1 MSGTAVPRA
10 TGITAPKGNAAGT
23 ARRENAL
30 QGRRATGPKGHKGI
44 VLQGRRATG
53 PKGRKGIVRQ
63 GRSPGISLSVHRK
76 NARQGRRM
84 TEGTGTAIPKGNA
97 EGAHRANVAEGI
109 RGNARDARRATGI
122 TAPKGNA
129 EGARRVTGITA
140 PKGNAEGARRVTVAG
155 GRRATGITVLTRMG
169 VQARRTV
176 LSRKSI
182 K

>member
-1 MSGTAVPRA
+1 
-10 TGITAPKGNAAGT
+10 
-23 ARRENAL
+23 
-30 QGRRATGPKGHKGI
+30 
-44 VLQGRRATG
+44 
-53 PKGRKGIVRQ
+53 
-63 GRSPGISLSVHRK
+63 
-76 NARQGRRM
+76 M

-109 RGNARDARRATGI
+109 RGNAGDARRA
-122 TAPKGNA
+122 
-129 EGARRVTGITA
+129 TGITA

>member
-10 TGITAPKGNAAGT
+10 TGITAHKGNAAGT
-23 ARRENAL
+23 PRRDKA
-30 QGRRATGPKGHKGI
+30 Q
-44 VLQGRRATG
+44 QGRRATG

-84 TEGTGTAIPKGNA
+84 TGGTGTAIPKGNA
-97 EGAHRANVAEGI
+97 EGARRATVAEGH
-109 RGNARDARRATGI
+109 RGNAEDARRATGI

-129 EGARRVTGITA
+129 EGARRVTGITV
-140 PKGNAEGARRVTVAG
+140 PRENAEGARRATVAEG
-155 GRRATGITVLTRMG
+155 HRATGITVLTRMG
-169 VQARRTV
+169 VLARRTV

>member
-10 TGITAPKGNAAGT
+10 
-23 ARRENAL
+23 
-30 QGRRATGPKGHKGI
+30 
-44 VLQGRRATG
+44 
-53 PKGRKGIVRQ
+53 
-63 GRSPGISLSVHRK
+63 
-76 NARQGRRM
+76 
-84 TEGTGTAIPKGNA
+84 
-97 EGAHRANVAEGI
+97 
-109 RGNARDARRATGI
+109 
-122 TAPKGNA
+122 
-129 EGARRVTGITA
+129 TGITA